1 MKAIH
6 YNDTLR
12 QALTYAEADASDP
25 FTYSRIMSH
34 IPNGICDDATT
45 ANGRMSEARY
55 KAERVVAENGRVF
68 FTNLQRP

>member
-1 MKAIH
+1 MKATQ

-12 QALTYAEADASDP
+12 QALAYAEADRSDP
-25 FTYSRIMSH
+25 FTFNRVMSH
-34 IPNGICDDATT
+34 IANGICDDATT

-55 KAERVVAENGRVF
+55 KADRVVAESGRVF